1 MSVLASLTKENVAR
15 LNDLP
20 YGVPFGKWGVLK
32 GEESELDDDSSIRSS
47 QMQSDA
53 SDNSSNASE
62 ASVNSRFDSELDDED
77 YSYSRLDSLKSKTRR
92 LIRSDTLP
100 STCKKCTLL
109 ACALI
114 GAGTRRFIRSD
125 TWWST
130 CTKCT
135 FLFCALIVAYI
146 QFGKIYDNL
155 KENKI
160 CYDSANEGFDSG
172 SKDLFWILRKIDNYS
187 NWPVFKYCQN
197 SLKAYIKDL
206 GG

>member
-1 MSVLASLTKENVAR
+1 MSGFTPLTAANLAR

-62 ASVNSRFDSELDDED
+62 ASVNSRFDSELDPED
-77 YSYSRLDSLKSKTRR
+77 YSYSLLDSLKSKARR

-114 GAGTRRFIRSD
+114 GAGIAVGVIFNKFNSNK
-125 TWWST
+125 S
-130 CTKCT
+130 
-135 FLFCALIVAYI
+135 FYVCA
-146 QFGKIYDNL
+146 
-155 KENKI
+155 E
-160 CYDSANEGFDSG
+160 EGFDSAL
-172 SKDLFWILRKIDNYS
+172 KDAVSILSIMNHYS
-187 NWPVFKYCQN
+187 NTPVFKYFKD
-197 SLKAYIKDL
+197 SLN
-206 GG
+206 